1 MGKNSH
7 MRRPINFFLLSL
19 LSLALT
25 ILLFS
30 WPTWAKATDSEPENI
45 PPTTPTVSTTIPKEL
60 TVDPLPGAV
69 VTQARPSIVV
79 TFAASASIRYELS
92 RMWVNNSEVSNN
104 CLKTPAFI
112 SYRPFIDYHDGPVE
126 VKVRLTGT
134 TNSPSEF
141 SWIFTIQKPSSI
153 ESVHITSRLELGA
166 FEDLNV
172 ELKGIKG
179 ADKAWFEIE
188 DYRFDIPLQEDSQV
202 PGLYKGYYRIKH
214 GDNRLRARV
223 VGYLQKG
230 QQTFTMTAPE
240 TASIWGQLFQIV
252 ILEPQDRAQVPLNF
266 KIKGRTLPNCHISI
280 VPKIGF
286 SDHIEPATRNS
297 EEDVMGSIPCTSDS
311 EGYFETDYGFLVKLP
326 GMQAVFTIIATD
338 GKGNRSVPKN
348 FQVKF
353 K

>member
-1 MGKNSH
+1 MPS
-7 MRRPINFFLLSL
+7 MRRFLYFFLLYFISL
-19 LSLALT
+19 NLIALH
-25 ILLFS
+25 FS
-30 WPTWAKATDSEPENI
+30 SSAWAGDT
-45 PPTTPTVSTTIPKEL
+45 PPTTGNSASTSTTINTNVPKNI
-60 TVDPLPGAV
+60 TVDPAPGL
-69 VTQARPSIVV
+69 TIKEARPSIVV
-79 TFAASASIRYELS
+79 TFSPSTSIRYELS
-92 RMWVNNSEVSNN
+92 RMWVNNSEVSSN

-112 SYRPFIDYHDGPVE
+112 SYRPFTDYHDGPVE
-126 VKVRLTGT
+126 VKVRLTDASNA
-134 TNSPSEF
+134 TNEF
-141 SWIFTIQKPSSI
+141 SWSFTIKRPSSI
-153 ESVHITSRLELGA
+153 ESVHITSRLDLGA

-188 DYRFDIPLQEDSQV
+188 DYRFDIPLIEDKQT

-214 GDNRLRARV
+214 GDSRLRARV
-223 VGYLQKG
+223 VGYLQKDNR
-230 QQTFTMTAPE
+230 TFEMTAPE
-240 TASIWGQLFQIV
+240 TASIWGQLFQVV
-252 ILEPQDRAQVPLNF
+252 ILEPKDKSQVPLNF
-266 KIKGRTLPNCHISI
+266 KIKGRTLPNCNISI

-286 SDHIEPATRNS
+286 SDNIEPATRNT
-297 EEDVMGSIPCTSDS
+297 EEDVIGSIPCTSDT

>member
-1 MGKNSH
+1 
-7 MRRPINFFLLSL
+7 MRRFISFFLLFLISL
-19 LSLALT
+19 NLIAWHFSL
-25 ILLFS
+25 
-30 WPTWAKATDSEPENI
+30 PTWAETTSSADKEFATPRTSICANI
-45 PPTTPTVSTTIPKEL
+45 PPNITA
-60 TVDPLPGAV
+60 DPAPGAIIKE
-69 VTQARPSIVV
+69 ARPSIVI
-79 TFAASASIRYELS
+79 TFAPSTSIRYEFS
-92 RMWVNNSEVSNN
+92 RMWVNDTEVSSN

-112 SYRPFIDYHDGPVE
+112 SYRPFVDYHDGPVE
-126 VKVRLTGT
+126 VKVRLLDAK
-134 TNSPSEF
+134 NSPNEF
-141 SWIFTIQKPSSI
+141 SWSFTIKKPSSI
-153 ESVHITSRLELGA
+153 ESVHITSRLDLGT

-172 ELKGIKG
+172 ELKGVKG

-188 DYRFDIPLQEDSQV
+188 DYRFDIPMTEDAQN

-214 GDNRLRARV
+214 GDSRLRARV
-223 VGYLQKG
+223 IGYLQKDNR
-230 QQTFTMTAPE
+230 TFEMTAPE
-240 TASIWGQLFQIV
+240 TASIWGQLFQVV
-252 ILEPQDRAQVPLNF
+252 ILEPQDKAKVPLNF
-266 KIKGRTLPNCHISI
+266 KIKGRTLPNCNISI

-286 SDHIEPATRNS
+286 SDNIEPATRNT

>member
-1 MGKNSH
+1 
-7 MRRPINFFLLSL
+7 MRRVTPLFLFLLF
-19 LSLALT
+19 
-25 ILLFS
+25 LFS
-30 WPTWAKATDSEPENI
+30 FLMEPFSISTWANLA
-45 PPTTPTVSTTIPKEL
+45 PPSTTTVPLTEKEAATIIPQGF
-60 TVDPLPGAV
+60 TVDPAPG
-69 VTQARPSIVV
+69 QIIQEARPSIVI
-79 TFAASASIRYELS
+79 TFASSALVRYEIS
-92 RMWVNNSEVSNN
+92 RMWVNNSEVSGN

-112 SYRPFIDYHDGPVE
+112 SYRPFTNYHDGPVE
-126 VKVRLTGT
+126 VKVHLTDNQG
-134 TNSPSEF
+134 SPIEF
-141 SWIFTIQKPSSI
+141 NWSFNIKRPSSI

-166 FEDLNV
+166 FEDLTV
-172 ELKGIKG
+172 ELRGIKG
-179 ADKAWFEIE
+179 ADKAWFDIE
-188 DYRFDIPLQEDSQV
+188 DYRFDIPLAEDQQA

-214 GDNRLRARV
+214 GDSRLRARV

-230 QQTFTMTAPE
+230 NQTFEMTATE
-240 TASIWGQLFQIV
+240 TASIWGQLFQVV
-252 ILEPQDRAQVPLNF
+252 ILEPQDKAQVPLNF
-266 KIKGRTLPNCHISI
+266 KIKGRTLPNCNISI

-286 SDHIEPATRNS
+286 SDNIEPATRNT